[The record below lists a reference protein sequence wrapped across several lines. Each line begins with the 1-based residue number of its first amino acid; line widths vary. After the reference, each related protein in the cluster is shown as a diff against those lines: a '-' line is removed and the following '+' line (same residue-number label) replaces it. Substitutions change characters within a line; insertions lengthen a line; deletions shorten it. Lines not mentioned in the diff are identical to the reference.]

1 MASINKIDIP
11 KLKRTENYIIWSIRT
26 KALLVQ
32 EDLLNSL
39 KYYSISAQNNKA
51 LAIIKLLCEDNTLL
65 YIRDETSAKKAW
77 ETLRETYQRFKY
89 QI

>member
-1 MASINKIDIP
+1 MIDIP
-11 KLKRTENYIIWSIRT
+11 KLNRSNNYIIWSIRT

-51 LAIIKLLCEDNTLL
+51 LAIIKLLYKDNTLL
-65 YIRDETSAKKAW
+65 YIRDETSTKRA
-77 ETLRETYQRFKY
+77 
-89 QI
+89 

>member
-1 MASINKIDIP
+1 MIDIP
-11 KLKRTENYIIWSIRT
+11 KLNGPNNYIIWSIRT

-51 LAIIKLLCEDNTLL
+51 LAIIKLLYKDNTLL
-65 YIRDETSAKKAW
+65 YIRDETSAKRA
-77 ETLRETYQRFKY
+77 
-89 QI
+89 